1 MKHVANRWLLLFVLL
16 LGMSAMACSLPF
28 GGEEEPTPRPT
39 RDSDDEDNADSAED
53 AVVEE
58 DAPEAEPTAA
68 VEAESADPVE
78 EVIEEATAVPA
89 APEET
94 ETADDGGLF
103 SGLFA
108 QSVNVSETV
117 QELDDLNSYQMQ
129 MEISTT
135 YSETTQLIQ
144 ASIIVSTDPP
154 QSSMTFIFEGLG
166 DMAGMDSMSMTQIE
180 GTSYMEVPGLGCIT
194 TTEGDMMGEDF
205 ADSMAASQF
214 MEEVGEAE
222 LVGEETI
229 NGIDTLHYT
238 FDETALQNEMS
249 ELNWAQGDV
258 YIAKEGNY
266 VVRFRMEGEGNVSDA
281 LMALDQ
287 GDTMTE
293 ARIGQMVIQMDI
305 SNINEPVNITIP
317 EACENSGAG
326 NSEYPILED
335 AAEYSSFGSFVTY
348 TTETAF
354 ADIVTFYQENLA
366 AQGWVYDEGESLILE
381 NSTALMYFTLDE
393 RTLTVTVTEISGS
406 SSFTVLLLEE

>member
-1 MKHVANRWLLLFVLL
+1 
-16 LGMSAMACSLPF
+16 
-28 GGEEEPTPRPT
+28 
-39 RDSDDEDNADSAED
+39 
-53 AVVEE
+53 
-58 DAPEAEPTAA
+58 
-68 VEAESADPVE
+68 
-78 EVIEEATAVPA
+78 
-89 APEET
+89 
-94 ETADDGGLF
+94 F
-103 SGLFA
+103 S
-108 QSVNVSETV
+108 
-117 QELDDLNSYQMQ
+117 
-129 MEISTT
+129 
-135 YSETTQLIQ
+135 
-144 ASIIVSTDPP
+144 
-154 QSSMTFIFEGLG
+154 FEGLG
-166 DMAGMDSMSMTQIE
+166 DMAGMDSMIMTQIE

-205 ADSMAASQF
+205 ADSMDASQF

-293 ARIGQMVIQMDI
+293 TLIGQMVIQMDI

-393 RTLTVTVTEISGS
+393 RTLTVTVTEISG
-406 SSFTVLLLEE
+406 